1 MRQNL
6 TLLVFLYSL
15 YGFAQFYVQEG
26 TTLSFGGSEVLVSS
40 QETHN
45 QINTSIV
52 GEGALLLNSVSVQ
65 QLTST
70 KAVLKLPTLH
80 IKNADLVQIKTALI
94 LKDRLLIDRG
104 FLQLSHTLTLTD
116 SRALVLGKTA
126 KILTTP
132 CAPLKYQRLLTNG
145 FPSEGIYAQTQLIY
159 IKPIP
164 TESLFLIIDNN
175 TQRSHFGM
183 LPQKAY
189 EAYFELNPRPPK
201 AV

>member
-145 FPSEGIYAQTQLIY
+145 FPSVGFMHRHSSY
-159 IKPIP
+159 I
-164 TESLFLIIDNN
+164 SSQYL
-175 TQRSHFGM
+175 
-183 LPQKAY
+183 
-189 EAYFELNPRPPK
+189 LNPLF
-201 AV
+201 